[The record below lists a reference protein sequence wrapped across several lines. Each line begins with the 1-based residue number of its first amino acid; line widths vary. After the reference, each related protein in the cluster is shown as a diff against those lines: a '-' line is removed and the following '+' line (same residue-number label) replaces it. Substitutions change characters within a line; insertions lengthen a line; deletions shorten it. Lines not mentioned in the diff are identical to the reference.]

1 MSQFNTQQYDIE
13 RITGHCA
20 FTNRQL
26 QPGET
31 YYATL
36 VELTDEEMEQLAKT
50 DKAKSALGL
59 KRLDVSSQVWDQGN
73 RPNNIFGYWKATV
86 PEPNEK
92 KRQFVD
98 DTVLMDMI
106 KKLGISDD
114 EDKLAF
120 RYVLALILMRKRLLR
135 YDSSEKQTIENEDGT
150 TTTQELWTLTPKLNV
165 KKGPMSK
172 WDEDNKL
179 ELIDPKLNAEKI
191 EQVTIQLGDVLN
203 ADF

>member
-1 MSQFNTQQYDIE
+1 MSQFSAQQYDIE
-13 RITGHCA
+13 RPTGHCT

-26 QPGET
+26 QPGEA

-36 VELTDEEMEQLAKT
+36 VELTAEEMEQLAKT
-50 DKAKSALGL
+50 DKTKSALGL
-59 KRLDVSSQVWDQGN
+59 KRLDVSSQVWEAGN
-73 RPNNIFGYWKATV
+73 RPNHLFGYWKTTV

-98 DTVLMDMI
+98 DTVLMQML
-106 KKLGISDD
+106 KKLGVSED

-135 YDSSEKQTIENEDGT
+135 YDSSEKQAVEQEDGT
-150 TTTQELWTLTPKLNV
+150 TLTQEVWTLTPKLNV
-165 KKGPMSK
+165 KKGPMGK
-172 WDEDNKL
+172 WDEDNKI
-179 ELIDPKLNAEKI
+179 ELLDPKLDAAKI
-191 EQVTIQLGDVLN
+191 EQVTVQLGDVLN